1 MGWRRSAPRSALPPP
16 RVHSAHTIQTTHRVC
31 TCVRVWTGTKP
42 HKSHKPGE
50 KRNWRVA
57 LSPDVDSPL
66 TLTLFLPFPAPPPLP
81 PTVFNHEVRCAHA
94 PCPPAHADASAWAP
108 GAADPAAP
116 HQKPRTRRPS
126 LALAARASPHAA
138 SAPCHALAPIV
149 RVCGAAMRGG
159 RPEAGAGLPAQTHA
173 DAEPPIAGGTFCFPS
188 APRTHPSLPLS
199 LPSKTRGLGAGRKLK
214 NHRRSQLW
222 ADKNYKKSHLGSEWR
237 KPFAG
242 ASHAKGIVL
251 EKM

>member
-1 MGWRRSAPRSALPPP
+1 MAAVGPTQRSSSTPRSQRTRSKPLTVCARACVCGREQSHTSRTNQAKKEIGEWLSLPTSTRLSLSHSFFLFPP
-16 RVHSAHTIQTTHRVC
+16 RHPSLRPSSTMGYVVHTR
-31 TCVRVWTGTKP
+31 P
-42 HKSHKPGE
+42 
-50 KRNWRVA
+50 A
-57 LSPDVDSPL
+57 LQR
-66 TLTLFLPFPAPPPLP
+66 TPPPLP
-81 PTVFNHEVRCAHA
+81 GRQARPI
-94 PCPPAHADASAWAP
+94 PPP
-108 GAADPAAP
+108 RT
-116 HQKPRTRRPS
+116 QKPRTRRPS

-138 SAPCHALAPIV
+138 RAPCHALAPIV